1 MTTIPIAEKPQ
12 KTKVPRR
19 SARQRVETLMYLDLG
34 SENGGFP
41 INISDD
47 GMSFQ
52 GIRPLQVGQE
62 IFITFKLDGSKESIT
77 TKAKIVWLTETRKAG
92 ALQYVDMPEDSRR
105 RITEWIALQ
114 REDEH
119 SHEDAATEPSPAK
132 VEESPVAAAPES
144 VPNPTPVLT
153 KPAAAITPLPG
164 PSLPAAVTEQTPTP
178 KVVSK
183 AHPEI
188 KTNLPVQ
195 PSTGHS
201 KLQQTGRFPAAP
213 AKKKRPGR
221 SRSLEIGL
229 AAFGAIAIISGIM
242 LWPSREAL
250 LQRFHPN
257 GNADRPAAPALIAA
271 GPESEVPV
279 AEIPSDLP
287 MKDPSQISLGTNLQP
302 MLAVPSSVGAASSTR
317 INRPEQTVSAT
328 RPANSNHGPVENAP
342 FFSLRAMRP
351 RNATVTT
358 ARNRQST
365 SAPPDSVLENTSEL
379 PGAGTASGKM
389 LLLESKAPAS
399 PVTTTGSIEII
410 SDPYPSIRMPAD
422 SRAHTASL
430 GTSLQIGRLVSKVDP
445 AYPPDA
451 LRQRMGGKV
460 KLHVVIGQ
468 AGNVESA
475 SIVDGPAVLA
485 ESALRAVRQWH
496 YEPTMV
502 GSTAVG
508 VEQDVTVMFRVTSS
522 SSPAN

>member
-1 MTTIPIAEKPQ
+1 MTSIPIVERPQ

-114 REDEH
+114 K
-119 SHEDAATEPSPAK
+119 EDAATEPSPAK
-132 VEESPVAAAPES
+132 VEQPPVASVPES

-153 KPAAAITPLPG
+153 KPAAAIIPPSG
-164 PSLPAAVTEQTPTP
+164 PSLPAAVMEQTVAP

-183 AHPEI
+183 AQPET
-188 KTNLPVQ
+188 KVSLPVQ
-195 PSTGHS
+195 PSGGPS
-201 KLQQTGRFPAAP
+201 KLQQTGRFPVAP
-213 AKKKRPGR
+213 AKKKRPAR

-229 AAFGAIAIISGIM
+229 AVFGAIAIISGIM
-242 LWPSREAL
+242 LWPSHEAL
-250 LQRFHPN
+250 LQRFHWNAN
-257 GNADRPAAPALIAA
+257 GNADRPAAPAPIAA
-271 GPESEVPV
+271 PPASEAPV
-279 AEIPSDLP
+279 AEIPTDLP
-287 MKDPSQISLGTNLQP
+287 MKDPSQMSLAANLQP
-302 MLAVPSSVGAASSTR
+302 VPAESSSVGATSGIR
-317 INRPEQTVSAT
+317 MERLEQRVSAT
-328 RPANSNHGPVENAP
+328 QPANSNRGPAENAP

-365 SAPPDSVLENTSEL
+365 SAPPDSDLENASEL
-379 PGAGTASGKM
+379 PGAGTAGGKI

-399 PVTTTGSIEII
+399 PVTTTGSVEII

-430 GTSLQIGRLVSKVDP
+430 GSSLQIGRLASKVDP
-445 AYPPDA
+445 AYPAEA

-485 ESALRAVRQWH
+485 EAALRAVRQWR

-508 VEQDVTVMFRVTSS
+508 VEEDVTVMFRVTSS